1 VKKLEIG
8 PSSRQRTPD
17 GESTETWDTLDSSYK
32 ATFNAK
38 WSSDITSLPIPAA
51 TYDWV
56 HASHVLEHLPWW
68 QTIGALTAVHN
79 ILKFGG
85 RFTVWVPDALKI
97 VKLAMEDS
105 AQLQELEK
113 TWRCGGL
120 NPDKDPWIYMNAR
133 VFWGARPGEVGQE
146 QHFHRAMFGEESLKR
161 LMEKAGF
168 TSVARIKRNTAVDV
182 GHGWMEIG
190 MEGFK

>member
-1 VKKLEIG
+1 MKKLEIG
-8 PSSRQRTPD
+8 PSSHQRTPD
-17 GESTETWDTLDSSYK
+17 GEPTETWDTLDSSYK

-38 WSSDITSLPIPAA
+38 WSGNINSLPIPTA

-68 QTIGALTAVHN
+68 QTIGALITVHN

-97 VKLAMEDS
+97 IKLAIEDPT
-105 AQLQELEK
+105 QLQELEQ
-113 TWRCGGL
+113 TWQCGGL

-168 TSVARIKRNTAVDV
+168 IRVTRIERNTAVDA